1 MTDDSHNLD
10 RFLSAQKTHYDQA
23 IAELRRGHKESHWMW
38 YIFPQIRGLG
48 TSEMA
53 EFYSIKSREE
63 ASAYLQ
69 HPILGSRLIECCDA
83 LLKIETKTAT
93 EILGSPDDLKL
104 RSSATLFST
113 FSSPDSVFSQIIDRY
128 YSITGVRQFHRGRC
142 LILTYV
148 TSRVLV

>member
-1 MTDDSHNLD
+1 
-10 RFLSAQKTHYDQA
+10 
-23 IAELRRGHKESHWMW
+23 
-38 YIFPQIRGLG
+38 
-48 TSEMA
+48 MA

-83 LLKIETKTAT
+83 LLKIETKTAA

-104 RSSATLFST
+104 RSSTTLFST

-128 YSITGVRQFHRGRC
+128 YNGRPDYQT
-142 LILTYV
+142 LEILGQII
-148 TSRVLV
+148 